1 MIDGRRNRTKKVSS
15 PTATPAPRRSIGSWL
30 VAAGVG
36 ANTITAVGVAIAA
49 LTGLLVAFGYFIAGV
64 ALITVGGLMDTLDGH
79 VAKAA
84 GTSSSRGAFLDSVA
98 DRVADSFVFIGL
110 SGYFIRTHEATAALL
125 PIAILAISNVV
136 SYERAKAESLGFTA
150 ARGGVMERAERLI
163 FLAIALLVGTF
174 AHVAL
179 VPMLIA
185 LAALTTMTAAGRFVR
200 VWREASGKHPLV
212 GFGGRTLA
220 GTRRRA
226 WAASRRAER
235 SRRPRRELAPLTTRL
250 RGVFGTGTARTETRR
265 ERTTL
270 RRSAHAI
277 VRRIDID
284 R

>member
-1 MIDGRRNRTKKVSS
+1 MIDGRRNRKKKVSS
-15 PTATPAPRRSIGSWL
+15 PTAEPRRRRSIGSWL

-36 ANTITAVGVAIAA
+36 ANAITAFGVAIAG
-49 LTGLLVAFGYFIAGV
+49 LTGFLVAFGYFIAGV

-84 GTSSSRGAFLDSVA
+84 GTSSLRGAFLDSVA

-110 SGYFIRTHEATAALL
+110 SGYFVRTHDATAALL

-163 FLAIALLVGTF
+163 FLAIALLVATF

-185 LAALTTMTAAGRFVR
+185 LAVLTTGTAIGRFMR
-200 VWREASGKHPLV
+200 VWGEASGKHPSARLA
-212 GFGGRTLA
+212 GRALS

-226 WAASRRAER
+226 WAASQRAER
-235 SRRPRRELAPLTTRL
+235 SRRPRRELAPLSTRL
-250 RGVFGTGTARTETRR
+250 RGVFGTGAARPGSRR